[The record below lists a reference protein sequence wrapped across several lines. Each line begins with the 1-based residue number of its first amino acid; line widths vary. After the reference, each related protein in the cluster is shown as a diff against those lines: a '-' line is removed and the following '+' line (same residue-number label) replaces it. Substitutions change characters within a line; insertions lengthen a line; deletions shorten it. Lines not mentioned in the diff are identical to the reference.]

1 MVNLTVCQKKSLS
14 LKKANININLLEL
27 TEDNMIQM
35 EKQIKKDFNPISHN
49 VWNPWL
55 PQGGAESARS
65 IILIFFEKLSAE
77 I

>member
-49 VWNPWL
+49 V
-55 PQGGAESARS
+55 
-65 IILIFFEKLSAE
+65 
-77 I
+77 